1 MLIRDC
7 DFGTGRQKRINEVG
21 AEISLVVVSKEE
33 QMMSGS
39 GPPCC
44 PRFDSDR
51 ARALLHLV
59 KRGELTANDF

>member
-7 DFGTGRQKRINEVG
+7 DFGTARQKRINEVG
-21 AEISLVVVSKEE
+21 AEIRLVVVSKEK

-39 GPPCC
+39 GPPSG

-51 ARALLHLV
+51 AEALLHVV
-59 KRGELTANDF
+59 KRGELITNDF